1 MVWLMNV
8 RVIVETRGDLDLT
21 RIIDEQ
27 TTKIDGLEKT
37 LETIIEENNNLKI
50 ILEREKQL
58 RLEREKQ
65 LNEWK
70 GKYLDG

>member
-1 MVWLMNV
+1 M
-8 RVIVETRGDLDLT
+8 TDDRGDLDLT

-50 ILEREKQL
+50 IFEREKQL

-70 GKYLDG
+70 GKYTDA